1 MTFDVRVRRDLAC
14 LILLFAGGFQT
25 GFAQTAAYGPHLW
38 DKPLDPAVFEKRVNE
53 QLDRAQKSIDQ
64 LLAVKEP
71 RTIENTLAPYDD
83 AIEKLDTAGN
93 QSGLMQ
99 VVSPDANVRDRAQAM
114 VQKVSAVATAVSL
127 NPAIFHALSGV
138 DISKAD
144 PATKYYMNRTLLEF
158 RLAGVDKDDA
168 TRARIQSLNDDIT
181 KLATQFQRN
190 TQESQLKV
198 VVKNRAELDG
208 LPDDYINLH
217 KPAADGSI
225 TLTSDSPDVIPV
237 LDFAHSAELRRR
249 MYLAYA
255 DRAYPQNVTVLA
267 GLLKKRE
274 ELANLLGYKHW
285 SDLNAVDKMALNS
298 QTISRFIDQIDA
310 ASRPVAD
317 REYQMLLALAQKHHP
332 SLTHISMPDR
342 RYYFEQLR
350 RMEFDFDSQAARPY
364 FPYDRVQQGILDVA
378 SRLFNIK
385 FRPAK
390 DAVTWDPS
398 VSAFDVFDGDRRL
411 GRIYLDMHPR
421 PGKDQ
426 WFSSDPI
433 LDGKRG
439 QQLPEVALIC
449 NFSGGKPG
457 EPGLMEYGEV
467 TAFFHEFGH
476 LMHWIFQG
484 QQQWS
489 GFGGNL
495 ENDFVEAPSQMLEE
509 WMHDP
514 KVLATF
520 AHHFQTGEPIPAD
533 LVRRA
538 NRADAFGRGLSTRR
552 QLVYTNVSFDLHNS
566 IPDPAKLEKT
576 FADNTKRF
584 LPYESVEGDH
594 EIASFGHLV
603 GYSSAYYTYLWDK
616 VIAEEFFNKFDRND
630 LLAPEIALRYRSAV
644 LEKTGSMPAN
654 DLVKNFLGRPQTLNA
669 FVVWL
674 NQEFE
679 KLPSDAKT
687 SGHYNRSGDSV
698 CSAAW

>member
-1 MTFDVRVRRDLAC
+1 MTFHLRLRRNPAC
-14 LILLFAGGFQT
+14 LILFFAAGFQT
-25 GFAQTAAYGPHLW
+25 AFAQTAVYGPHLW

-64 LLAVKEP
+64 LLAVKGP

-83 AIEKLDTAGN
+83 AIEKLDTAGY
-93 QSGLMQ
+93 QSGVMQ
-99 VVSPDANVRDRAQAM
+99 AVSPEANLRDRAQAM
-114 VQKVSAVATAVSL
+114 VQKVSVAITALSL
-127 NPAIFHALSGV
+127 NPAIFHALSDLDV
-138 DISKAD
+138 SKAD
-144 PATKYYMNRTLLEF
+144 PATQYYVKRTLLEF

-168 TRARIQSLNDDIT
+168 TRARILSLNDDIT
-181 KLATQFQRN
+181 GLATQFQRN

-198 VVKNRAELDG
+198 VAKNRAELDG

-237 LDFAHSAELRRR
+237 LDFAKSADLRSR
-249 MYLAYA
+249 MYLAYQ
-255 DRAYPQNVTVLA
+255 DRAYPQNMAVLA
-267 GLLKKRE
+267 DLLKKRE

-285 SDLNAVDKMALNS
+285 SDMNVADKMAVNS
-298 QTISRFIDQIDA
+298 QTISSFIDQIDA
-310 ASRPVAD
+310 ASRPMAD
-317 REYQMLLALAQKHHP
+317 REYQMLLALARKERP
-332 SLTHISMPDR
+332 SLTNIFTPDR
-342 RYYFEQLR
+342 RYYFEQVR
-350 RMEFDFDSQAARPY
+350 RMNFDFDSQSARPY

-378 SRLFNIK
+378 SRLFNVV

-390 DAVTWDPS
+390 DAVIWDPS

-426 WFSSDPI
+426 WFSSNPI
-433 LDGKRG
+433 LDGKHG

-457 EPGLMEYGEV
+457 EPGLMEYGDV
-467 TAFFHEFGH
+467 TTFFHEFGH

-484 QQQWS
+484 QQQWA
-489 GFGGNL
+489 GYGANL
-495 ENDFVEAPSQMLEE
+495 ESDFVEAPSQMLEE

-514 KVLATF
+514 KVLAIF
-520 AHHFQTGEPIPAD
+520 ARNYQTGESIPAD

-538 NRADAFGRGLSTRR
+538 NRADAFGRGLWARQ
-552 QLVYTNVSFDLHNS
+552 QLVYTNVSFDLHNTT
-566 IPDPAKLEKT
+566 PDPAKLEKA
-576 FADNTKRF
+576 FAVNVKRF
-584 LPYESVEGDH
+584 LPYQPVEADH
-594 EIASFGHLV
+594 QIASFGHLV

-616 VIAEEFFNKFDRND
+616 VIAQDFFNKFNRND
-630 LLAPEIALRYRSAV
+630 LLAREVALRYRSMV

-654 DLVKNFLGRPQTLNA
+654 DLVKSFLGRPQAIDA
-669 FVVWL
+669 FVLWM

-679 KLPSDAKT
+679 GLPSDTKA
-687 SGHYNRSGDSV
+687 SRH
-698 CSAAW
+698 

>member
-1 MTFDVRVRRDLAC
+1 MTFRVRVVRDLA
-14 LILLFAGGFQT
+14 ILLFAGGFQSA
-25 GFAQTAAYGPHLW
+25 FAQTAAYGPHLW
-38 DKPLDPAVFEKRVNE
+38 DKPLDPAIFEKRVNE
-53 QLDRAQKSIDQ
+53 HLDGVQKSLNQ
-64 LLAVKEP
+64 LLAVKGP
-71 RTIENTLAPYDD
+71 RTIENTLSPYDD
-83 AIEKLDTAGN
+83 AVEELDTVGN
-93 QSGLMQ
+93 QSGLMP
-99 VVSPDANVRDRAQAM
+99 VVNPDANVRDRAQAM
-114 VQKVSAVATAVSL
+114 VQKVSAVATALSL
-127 NPAIFHALSGV
+127 NPAIFHALSGM

-144 PATKYYMNRTLLEF
+144 PATQHYVNRTLLEF

-168 TRARIQSLNDDIT
+168 TRARIQSLNDDII

-190 TQESQLKV
+190 TQDSQLKV
-198 VVKNRAELDG
+198 AVKNQAELEG

-225 TLTSDSPDVIPV
+225 TLTSDSPDVTPV

-249 MYLAYA
+249 MYLAYE

-298 QTISRFIDQIDA
+298 QTISHFIDQIDA

-317 REYQMLLALAQKHHP
+317 REYQMLLALARKQHP
-332 SLTHISMPDR
+332 SLTQISMPDR

-350 RMEFDFDSQAARPY
+350 RMEFDFNSEAARPY
-364 FPYDRVQQGILDVA
+364 FPYDRFQQGILDVA
-378 SRLFNIK
+378 SRLFKVK
-385 FRPAK
+385 FRPAN

-433 LDGKRG
+433 FYGKRG
-439 QQLPEVALIC
+439 QQLPEATLIC

-457 EPGLMEYGEV
+457 EPGLMEYGDV
-467 TAFFHEFGH
+467 TTFFHEFGH

-484 QQQWS
+484 QQQWA

-495 ENDFVEAPSQMLEE
+495 ENDFAEAPSQMLEE
-509 WMHDP
+509 WMRDP

-538 NRADAFGRGLSTRR
+538 NRADAFGRGLWARR
-552 QLVYTNVSFDLHNS
+552 QLVYTNVSFDLHNTT
-566 IPDPAKLEKT
+566 PDPAKLENAL
-576 FADNTKRF
+576 ADNTKRF
-584 LPYESVEGDH
+584 LPYGPVQGDH
-594 EIASFGHLV
+594 EIASFVHVV

-616 VIAEEFFNKFDRND
+616 VIAEDFFNKFDRND
-630 LLAPEIALRYRSAV
+630 LLAPEIALRYRSTV

-654 DLVKNFLGRPQTLNA
+654 DLVKSFLGRPQTMDA
-669 FVVWL
+669 FVIWL
-674 NQEFE
+674 SQEFE
-679 KLPSDAKT
+679 RLPSGAKA
-687 SGHYNRSGDSV
+687 SGH
-698 CSAAW
+698 

>member
-1 MTFDVRVRRDLAC
+1 MTFRVRVVRDLA
-14 LILLFAGGFQT
+14 ILLFAGGFQSA
-25 GFAQTAAYGPHLW
+25 FAQTAAYGPHLW
-38 DKPLDPAVFEKRVNE
+38 DKPLDPAIFEKRVNE
-53 QLDRAQKSIDQ
+53 HLDGVQKSLNQ
-64 LLAVKEP
+64 LLAVKGP
-71 RTIENTLAPYDD
+71 RTIENTLSPYDD
-83 AIEKLDTAGN
+83 AVEELDTVGN

-99 VVSPDANVRDRAQAM
+99 VVNPDANVRDRAQAM
-114 VQKVSAVATAVSL
+114 VQKVSAVATALSL
-127 NPAIFHALSGV
+127 NPAIFHALSGM

-144 PATKYYMNRTLLEF
+144 PATQHYVNRTLLEF

-168 TRARIQSLNDDIT
+168 TRARIQSLNDDII

-198 VVKNRAELDG
+198 VVKNQAELEG
-208 LPDDYINLH
+208 LPGDYINLH

-225 TLTSDSPDVIPV
+225 TLTSDSPDVTPV

-249 MYLAYA
+249 MYLAYE

-298 QTISRFIDQIDA
+298 QTISHFIDQIDA

-317 REYQMLLALAQKHHP
+317 REYQMLLALARKQRP
-332 SLTHISMPDR
+332 SLTQISTPDR

-350 RMEFDFDSQAARPY
+350 RMEFDFNSEAARPY

-378 SRLFNIK
+378 SRLFKVK
-385 FRPAK
+385 FRPAN

-398 VSAFDVFDGDRRL
+398 VSSFDLFEGDHRL

-439 QQLPEVALIC
+439 QQLPEATLIC

-467 TAFFHEFGH
+467 TTFFHEFGH
-476 LMHWIFQG
+476 LLHWIFQG
-484 QQQWS
+484 QQQWA

-495 ENDFVEAPSQMLEE
+495 ENDFAEAPSQMLEE

-520 AHHFQTGEPIPAD
+520 ANHFQTGKPIPAD

-538 NRADAFGRGLSTRR
+538 NRADAFGRGLWARR
-552 QLVYTNVSFDLHNS
+552 QLVYTNVSFDLHNTT
-566 IPDPAKLEKT
+566 PDPAKLENAL
-576 FADNTKRF
+576 ADNTKRF
-584 LPYESVEGDH
+584 LPYGPVQGDH
-594 EIASFGHLV
+594 EIASFVHVV

-616 VIAEEFFNKFDRND
+616 VIAEDFFNKFDRND
-630 LLAPEIALRYRSAV
+630 LLAPEIALRYRSTV

-654 DLVKNFLGRPQTLNA
+654 DLVKSFLGRPQTMDA
-669 FVVWL
+669 FVIWL

-679 KLPSDAKT
+679 RLPSGAKA
-687 SGHYNRSGDSV
+687 SGH
-698 CSAAW
+698 

>member
-1 MTFDVRVRRDLAC
+1 MGAKHFGRRKTMTFDVRVRRDLAC

-38 DKPLDPAVFEKRVNE
+38 DKPLDPAVFEKNVNE

-99 VVSPDANVRDRAQAM
+99 VVNPDANIRDRAQAM

-127 NPAIFHALSGV
+127 NPAIFHALSGG

-168 TRARIQSLNDDIT
+168 TRARIQSLTDDIT

-190 TQESQLKV
+190 TQESELKV
-198 VVKNRAELDG
+198 VVKTRAELDG

-274 ELANLLGYKHW
+274 ELSNLLRYKHW
-285 SDLNAVDKMALNS
+285 SDLIAVDQMALNS

-364 FPYDRVQQGILDVA
+364 FPYDRVQQGILDLA

-390 DAVTWDPS
+390 DAVTWDLS

-411 GRIYLDMHPR
+411 
-421 PGKDQ
+421 
-426 WFSSDPI
+426 
-433 LDGKRG
+433 
-439 QQLPEVALIC
+439 C
-449 NFSGGKPG
+449 
-457 EPGLMEYGEV
+457 
-467 TAFFHEFGH
+467 
-476 LMHWIFQG
+476 
-484 QQQWS
+484 
-489 GFGGNL
+489 
-495 ENDFVEAPSQMLEE
+495 
-509 WMHDP
+509 
-514 KVLATF
+514 
-520 AHHFQTGEPIPAD
+520 
-533 LVRRA
+533 
-538 NRADAFGRGLSTRR
+538 
-552 QLVYTNVSFDLHNS
+552 
-566 IPDPAKLEKT
+566 
-576 FADNTKRF
+576 
-584 LPYESVEGDH
+584 
-594 EIASFGHLV
+594 
-603 GYSSAYYTYLWDK
+603 
-616 VIAEEFFNKFDRND
+616 
-630 LLAPEIALRYRSAV
+630 
-644 LEKTGSMPAN
+644 
-654 DLVKNFLGRPQTLNA
+654 
-669 FVVWL
+669 
-674 NQEFE
+674 
-679 KLPSDAKT
+679 
-687 SGHYNRSGDSV
+687 
-698 CSAAW
+698 

>member
-1 MTFDVRVRRDLAC
+1 MTFRVRVVRDLA
-14 LILLFAGGFQT
+14 ILLFAGGFQSA
-25 GFAQTAAYGPHLW
+25 FAQTAAYGPHLW
-38 DKPLDPAVFEKRVNE
+38 DKPLDPAIFEKRVNE
-53 QLDRAQKSIDQ
+53 HLDGVQKSLNQ
-64 LLAVKEP
+64 LLAVKGP
-71 RTIENTLAPYDD
+71 RTIENTLSPYDD
-83 AIEKLDTAGN
+83 AVEELDTVGN

-99 VVSPDANVRDRAQAM
+99 VVNPDANVRDRAQAM
-114 VQKVSAVATAVSL
+114 VQKVSAVATALSL
-127 NPAIFHALSGV
+127 NPAIFHALSGM

-144 PATKYYMNRTLLEF
+144 PATQHYVNRTLLEF

-168 TRARIQSLNDDIT
+168 TRARIQSLNDDII

-198 VVKNRAELDG
+198 VVKNQAELEG
-208 LPDDYINLH
+208 LPGDYINLH

-225 TLTSDSPDVIPV
+225 TLTSDSPDVTPV

-249 MYLAYA
+249 MYLAYE

-298 QTISRFIDQIDA
+298 QTISHFIDQIDA

-317 REYQMLLALAQKHHP
+317 REYQMLLALARKQRP
-332 SLTHISMPDR
+332 SLTQISTPDR

-350 RMEFDFDSQAARPY
+350 RMEFDFNSEAARPY

-378 SRLFNIK
+378 SRLFKVK
-385 FRPAK
+385 FRPAN

-398 VSAFDVFDGDRRL
+398 VSSFDLFEGDHRL

-439 QQLPEVALIC
+439 QQLPEATLIC

-467 TAFFHEFGH
+467 TTFFHEFGH
-476 LMHWIFQG
+476 LLHWIFQG
-484 QQQWS
+484 QQQWA

-495 ENDFVEAPSQMLEE
+495 ENDFAEAPSQMLEE

-520 AHHFQTGEPIPAD
+520 ANHFQTGEPIPAD

-538 NRADAFGRGLSTRR
+538 NRADAFGRGLWARR
-552 QLVYTNVSFDLHNS
+552 QLVYTNVSFDLHNTT
-566 IPDPAKLEKT
+566 PDPAKLENAL
-576 FADNTKRF
+576 ADNTKRF
-584 LPYESVEGDH
+584 LPYGPVQGDH
-594 EIASFGHLV
+594 EIASFVHVV

-616 VIAEEFFNKFDRND
+616 VIAEDFFNKFDRND
-630 LLAPEIALRYRSAV
+630 LLAPEIALRYRSTV

-654 DLVKNFLGRPQTLNA
+654 DLVKSFLGRPQTMDA
-669 FVVWL
+669 FVIWL

-679 KLPSDAKT
+679 RLPSGAKA
-687 SGHYNRSGDSV
+687 SGH
-698 CSAAW
+698 

>member
-1 MTFDVRVRRDLAC
+1 MTFRVRVVRDLAC
-14 LILLFAGGFQT
+14 MILLFVGGFQSA
-25 GFAQTAAYGPHLW
+25 FAQTAVYGPHLW
-38 DKPLDPAVFEKRVNE
+38 DKPLDPEIFEKRVNQ
-53 QLDRAQKSIDQ
+53 QLDAAQKSINE
-64 LLAVKEP
+64 LLAVTGP
-71 RTIENTLAPYDD
+71 RTIENTLSPYDD
-83 AIEKLDTAGN
+83 AVEDLDTAGT

-99 VVSPDANVRDRAQAM
+99 AVSPDAKVRDRAQAM
-114 VQKVSAVATAVSL
+114 VQKVSAVATALSL
-127 NPAIFHALSGV
+127 NPAIFHALSDL
-138 DISKAD
+138 DISRAD
-144 PATKYYMNRTLLEF
+144 PATQYYVNRTLLEF
-158 RLAGVDKDDA
+158 RLAGIDKDDA
-168 TRARIQSLNDDIT
+168 TRARIQSLNDNIT
-181 KLATQFQRN
+181 KLATQFQRS

-217 KPAADGSI
+217 KPAEDGSI
-225 TLTSDSPDVIPV
+225 TLTSDSPDVTPV
-237 LDFAHSAELRRR
+237 LDFAHSADLRRR
-249 MYLAYA
+249 MYLAYE
-255 DRAYPQNVTVLA
+255 DRAYPENVTVLA
-267 GLLKKRE
+267 DLLKKRE

-285 SDLNAVDKMALNS
+285 SDLNAADKMATNS
-298 QTISRFIDQIDA
+298 QAISHFIDQIDA

-317 REYQMLLALAQKHHP
+317 REYQMLLALARKKHP
-332 SLTHISMPDR
+332 SLTQIAMPDR

-350 RMEFDFDSQAARPY
+350 RMEFDFNSEAARPY

-378 SRLFNIK
+378 SRLFKVK

-398 VSAFDVFDGDRRL
+398 VSSFDLLEGDRRL

-426 WFSSDPI
+426 WFSSASV

-439 QQLPEVALIC
+439 QQLPEGALIC

-467 TAFFHEFGH
+467 TTFFHEFGH

-484 QQQWS
+484 QQQWA

-495 ENDFVEAPSQMLEE
+495 ENDFAEAPSQMLEE

-514 KVLATF
+514 KVLGTF

-538 NRADAFGRGLSTRR
+538 NRADAFGRGLWARR
-552 QLVYTNVSFDLHNS
+552 QLVYTNVSFNLHNTT
-566 IPDPAKLEKT
+566 PDPAKLEKA
-576 FADNTKRF
+576 FADSTKRF
-584 LPYESVEGDH
+584 LPYGPVEGDH
-594 EIASFGHLV
+594 EIASFVHLV

-616 VIAEEFFNKFDRND
+616 VIAEDFFNRFDRND
-630 LLAPEIALRYRSAV
+630 LLAPEIALRYRSTV

-654 DLVKNFLGRPQTLNA
+654 DLVKSFLGRTQTMDA
-669 FVVWL
+669 FVIWL

-679 KLPSDAKT
+679 RLPSGAKA
-687 SGHYNRSGDSV
+687 SGH
-698 CSAAW
+698 

>member
-1 MTFDVRVRRDLAC
+1 MTFRVRVVRDLA
-14 LILLFAGGFQT
+14 ILLFAGGFQSA
-25 GFAQTAAYGPHLW
+25 FAQTAAYGPHLW
-38 DKPLDPAVFEKRVNE
+38 DKPLDPAIFEKRVNE
-53 QLDRAQKSIDQ
+53 HLDGVQKSLNQ
-64 LLAVKEP
+64 LLAVKGP
-71 RTIENTLAPYDD
+71 RTIENTLSPYDD
-83 AIEKLDTAGN
+83 AVEELDTVGN

-99 VVSPDANVRDRAQAM
+99 VVNPDANVRDRAQAM
-114 VQKVSAVATAVSL
+114 VQKVSAVATALSL
-127 NPAIFHALSGV
+127 NPAIFHALSGM

-144 PATKYYMNRTLLEF
+144 PATQHYVNRTLLEF

-168 TRARIQSLNDDIT
+168 TRARIQSLNDDII

-198 VVKNRAELDG
+198 VVKNQAELEG
-208 LPDDYINLH
+208 LPGDYINLH

-225 TLTSDSPDVIPV
+225 TLTSDSPDVTPV

-249 MYLAYA
+249 MYLAYE

-298 QTISRFIDQIDA
+298 QTISHFIDQIDA

-317 REYQMLLALAQKHHP
+317 REYQMLLALARKQRP
-332 SLTHISMPDR
+332 SLTQISTPDR

-350 RMEFDFDSQAARPY
+350 RMEFDFNSEAARPY

-378 SRLFNIK
+378 SRLFKVK
-385 FRPAK
+385 FRPAN

-398 VSAFDVFDGDRRL
+398 VSSFDLFEGDHRL
-411 GRIYLDMHPR
+411 GRIFLDMHPR

-439 QQLPEVALIC
+439 QQLPEATLIC

-467 TAFFHEFGH
+467 TTFFHEFGH
-476 LMHWIFQG
+476 LLHWIFQG
-484 QQQWS
+484 QQQWA

-495 ENDFVEAPSQMLEE
+495 ENDFAEAPSQMLEE

-520 AHHFQTGEPIPAD
+520 ANHFQTGKPIPAD

-538 NRADAFGRGLSTRR
+538 NRADAFGRGLWARR
-552 QLVYTNVSFDLHNS
+552 QLVYTNVSFDLHNTT
-566 IPDPAKLEKT
+566 PDPAKLENAL
-576 FADNTKRF
+576 ADNTKRF
-584 LPYESVEGDH
+584 LPYGPVQGDH
-594 EIASFGHLV
+594 EIASFVHVV

-616 VIAEEFFNKFDRND
+616 VIAEDFFNKFDRND
-630 LLAPEIALRYRSAV
+630 LLAPEIALRYRSTV

-654 DLVKNFLGRPQTLNA
+654 DLVKSFLGRPQTMDA
-669 FVVWL
+669 FVIWL

-679 KLPSDAKT
+679 RLPSGAKA
-687 SGHYNRSGDSV
+687 SGH
-698 CSAAW
+698 

>member
-1 MTFDVRVRRDLAC
+1 MTFHVRLGRDVAC
-14 LILLFAGGFQT
+14 MILFFAGGFQT
-25 GFAQTAAYGPHLW
+25 ASAQTAMYGPHLW
-38 DKPLDPAVFEKRVNE
+38 DKPLDPAIFEKRVNE
-53 QLDRAQKSIDQ
+53 HLDGVQKSINQ
-64 LLAVKEP
+64 LLAVKGP
-71 RTIENTLAPYDD
+71 RTIENTLSPYDD
-83 AIEKLDTAGN
+83 AVEELDTVGN

-99 VVSPDANVRDRAQAM
+99 AVSPDANVRERAQAM
-114 VQKVSAVATAVSL
+114 VQKVSAVATALSL
-127 NPAIFHALSGV
+127 NPAIFHALSGM

-144 PATKYYMNRTLLEF
+144 PATQYYVNRTLLEF

-225 TLTSDSPDVIPV
+225 TLTSDSPDVTPV
-237 LDFAHSAELRRR
+237 LDFAKSGDLRRR
-249 MYLAYA
+249 MYLAYQ
-255 DRAYPQNVTVLA
+255 DRAYPQNVTMLA

-298 QTISRFIDQIDA
+298 QTISHFIDQIDA

-317 REYQMLLALAQKHHP
+317 REYQMLLALARKQHP

-364 FPYDRVQQGILDVA
+364 FPYERVQQGILDVA
-378 SRLFNIK
+378 SRLFNVK

-390 DAVTWDPS
+390 DAVPWDPS

-426 WFSSDPI
+426 WFSSDPM

-467 TAFFHEFGH
+467 TTFFHEFGH

-484 QQQWS
+484 QQQWA

-495 ENDFVEAPSQMLEE
+495 ESDFVEAPSQMLEE

-538 NRADAFGRGLSTRR
+538 NRADAFGRGLWARR

-566 IPDPAKLEKT
+566 IPDPAKLEKA

-584 LPYESVEGDH
+584 VPYESVEGDH

-616 VIAEEFFNKFDRND
+616 VIAEDFFNKFDRNN
-630 LLAPEIALRYRSAV
+630 LLAPEMALRYRSTV
-644 LEKTGSMPAN
+644 LDKTGSMPAN
-654 DLVKNFLGRPQTLNA
+654 DLVKNFLGRPQALDA
-669 FVVWL
+669 FVIWL
-674 NQEFE
+674 NEEFE

-687 SGHYNRSGDSV
+687 SGH
-698 CSAAW
+698 